1 MKKTGLFLLVFFI
14 AAVAEAAVVD
24 TVKVYSCSMHKD
36 IKALVIRPAAY
47 DRDTQKRFPVVYL
60 LHGYSGNYA
69 SWLKDAPQLP
79 AKADELNMVLV
90 CPDGGY
96 NSWYF
101 DSPVDST
108 VRYETFVASELMA
121 YIDGNYRT
129 VADRQ
134 CRAIAGL
141 SMGGH
146 GAFYL
151 GMRHKDLFGAAGSMA
166 GGVDIR
172 PFPRNWDMVRVLG
185 DTLLHK
191 DNWERNTVINIA
203 SGLKN
208 GELKLVMD
216 CGVGD
221 FFLQVNRDLHRKLLE
236 MKIDHA
242 YTERPGAHN
251 RDFWGN
257 SVDYQLLF
265 FKKYFQN
272 FQEKIGG

>member
-1 MKKTGLFLLVFFI
+1 MFLMGILFALAAG
-14 AAVAEAAVVD
+14 AAVTD
-24 TVKVYSCSMHKD
+24 TIKVYSNSMHKD
-36 IKALVIRPAAY
+36 IKVVIIRPAAY
-47 DRDTQKRFPVVYL
+47 DQDMQRHFPVVYL
-60 LHGYSGNYA
+60 LHGYSGNHA

-79 AKADELNMVLV
+79 AKADELNMILV

-108 VRYETFVASELMA
+108 VRYETFVTSELMT

-129 VADRQ
+129 VADRH

-208 GELKLVMD
+208 GELKLVMA

-236 MKIDHA
+236 MKIDHD

-265 FKKYFQN
+265 FKKYFEN